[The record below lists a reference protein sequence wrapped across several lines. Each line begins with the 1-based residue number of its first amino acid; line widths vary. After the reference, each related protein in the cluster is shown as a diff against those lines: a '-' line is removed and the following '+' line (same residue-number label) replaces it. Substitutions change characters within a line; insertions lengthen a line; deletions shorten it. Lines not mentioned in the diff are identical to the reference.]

1 MARDEVS
8 RGRTFHGA
16 IRGERWEALYLL
28 ALGAGLPQGE
38 ILGLT

>member
-1 MARDEVS
+1 MVRSGGNAES
-8 RGRTFHGA
+8 
-16 IRGERWEALYLL
+16 ALYLL